1 MSEGGSPLTTLI
13 YARRNVE
20 QLRFWLTK
28 ILLDSEIGLADSRFW
43 LTYYLAVKPAVKDC
57 DWIFPMVKIRN
68 SKSSSFDR
76 ADFTQLLGLAAMTGT
91 IVLVGQTSAM
101 AGWFDWLQPQ
111 LTSSNPYASCAK
123 SLDQATIQ
131 KGIAATACAEVLHP
145 DDMGLCV
152 ESVTAKKVEA
162 NIALAACRSVRR
174 PLELSTCLA
183 DIHKQDDKVGL
194 TDVLEFCRRSLLPER
209 YGHCVV
215 GLKGKPLEQTS
226 AAALPTCIDAS
237 DRPTDIELL
246 RTFESIDK
254 VPSIR
259 NPMDSPIVP
268 PSFVPGPNGPSV
280 KVTPTPSPSSNP
292 NAPSPGTVPQ
302 LF

>member
-1 MSEGGSPLTTLI
+1 
-13 YARRNVE
+13 
-20 QLRFWLTK
+20 
-28 ILLDSEIGLADSRFW
+28 LLDIRILVDPGRFW
-43 LTYYLAVKPAVKDC
+43 LTYYLALKPAVKDC

-76 ADFTQLLGLAAMTGT
+76 VDFTKQLGLAAVTGT

-101 AGWFDWLQPQ
+101 AGWFQPQ
-111 LTSSNPYASCAK
+111 PTINPYASCAK
-123 SLDQATIQ
+123 SLDKATIQ
-131 KGIAATACAEVLHP
+131 KGMAATACAEALHP

-162 NIALAACRSVRR
+162 NTALAACRSVRR

-215 GLKGKPLEQTS
+215 GLKGKPLGQTS
-226 AAALPTCIDAS
+226 AEALPTCIDAS

-280 KVTPTPSPSSNP
+280 KVTPTPTPSPSSNP